1 MVSNIL
7 QPFLQLLLEK
17 CSQINTCM
25 LITLPWLQLMQ
36 QKSDNIEL
44 FCNSV
49 HGTQSTQ
56 CKSSLKNNFYKTQIS
71 NNMKCVW
78 AYKLRASESVAV
90 NGRGYFPIKWEEMRE
105 DKMRS
110 SLDELSTRG
119 NCSGKATRRLS
130 HLTRTPS
137 CRQSEE
143 EWCWAES
150 ARGKPRPRP
159 GAGSPACSNSCSPA
173 PTQATGKSG
182 LLLLL
187 WKHVCC
193 HRCKSTALRWSLQ
206 VVCLFG
212 QRRAKSDGHWQFFFA
227 DICKH
232 CNPTTTSSYLSLQ
245 TGSDLSNTALHQIEF
260 IKTFPLGMTSK
271 IEVNFV
277 AISSPVI
284 ATWVNTLMVHF
295 SRKTLGRA
303 SGGHAILPR
312 ENLQIKKLPET
323 E

>member
-1 MVSNIL
+1 
-7 QPFLQLLLEK
+7 
-17 CSQINTCM
+17 
-25 LITLPWLQLMQ
+25 
-36 QKSDNIEL
+36 
-44 FCNSV
+44 
-49 HGTQSTQ
+49 
-56 CKSSLKNNFYKTQIS
+56 
-71 NNMKCVW
+71 
-78 AYKLRASESVAV
+78 
-90 NGRGYFPIKWEEMRE
+90 
-105 DKMRS
+105 MRS

-193 HRCKSTALRWSLQ
+193 HRCKSTALDSGGLCK

-212 QRRAKSDGHWQFFFA
+212 QRRAKLDGHWQFFFA

-260 IKTFPLGMTSK
+260 IKNFSPGNDLKDWGQFCCHFQSSHCNLSK
-271 IEVNFV
+271 YLDGAFFQKNSWSCFRWTCNPSKRKFTNQETAWDRITLSLFLWHQL
-277 AISSPVI
+277 SS
-284 ATWVNTLMVHF
+284 
-295 SRKTLGRA
+295 
-303 SGGHAILPR
+303 
-312 ENLQIKKLPET
+312 Q
-323 E
+323 